1 METSRIPREGIVDD
15 SRRGVMESL
24 AATDI
29 SDQEAAL
36 RVLGRALRWAAA
48 SLRRADGG
56 ESGAPALAALYALDD
71 ALTDGRELARE
82 LPGLIAAAR
91 PGPQVARGSEE
102 LMRELTDTADRVRTA
117 RRTLEHLSTT
127 EDALRRRLAEH
138 EELRRQVDELRRLER
153 LVVALDALQDQQQVI
168 GARLAELRGRDTG
181 VDQAMR
187 TSSDALV
194 RLTEDRLALLAPQ
207 TRETLERAATA
218 QNALAAAEREYRAG
232 QAELAD
238 YQDRLE
244 AVHAA
249 QGSRLAS
256 LNRHARADRELARA
270 LHGAAGAD
278 GAAPA
283 DGGLTL
289 EQVEVLADTVERRL
303 READEALTVVL
314 RDREERDVE
323 GRAVVPR
330 T

>member
-1 METSRIPREGIVDD
+1 MDD
-15 SRRGVMESL
+15 SRQGITETL
-24 AATDI
+24 AAADV
-29 SDQEAAL
+29 SEQEAAL
-36 RVLGRALRWAAA
+36 RVLGQALRWAAA
-48 SLRRADGG
+48 SLRRTDGG

-102 LMRELTDTADRVRTA
+102 LMRELTDTADRVRAA
-117 RRTLEHLSTT
+117 RQTLEHLTTT

-153 LVVALDALQDQQQVI
+153 LVDALDALQDQQQVI

-181 VDQAMR
+181 VDQSLR

-194 RLTEDRLALLAPQ
+194 RLTEERLALLAPQ

-218 QNALAAAEREYRAG
+218 QKALAAAEREYRAS

-249 QGSRLAS
+249 QSARLAS

-270 LHGAAGAD
+270 LRGAAAAD
-278 GAAPA
+278 GPAPA
-283 DGGLTL
+283 EGGLTL
-289 EQVEVLADTVERRL
+289 EQVEALADTVERRL
-303 READEALTVVL
+303 HEADEALTVVL
-314 RDREERDVE
+314 RDREERDAE
-323 GRAVVPR
+323 GRTMLTR

>member
-1 METSRIPREGIVDD
+1 MDD
-15 SRRGVMESL
+15 SRRGITETL

-29 SDQEAAL
+29 SEQEAAL
-36 RVLGRALRWAAA
+36 RVLGHALRWAAGA
-48 SLRRADGG
+48 LRQVDAG
-56 ESGAPALAALYALDD
+56 EGGAPALAALYALDD

-82 LPGLIAAAR
+82 LPGLVVAAR
-91 PGPQVARGSEE
+91 PGPEVARGSEE
-102 LMRELTDTADRVRTA
+102 LMRELTDTADRVRAA
-117 RRTLEHLSTT
+117 RETLEQLAAT
-127 EDALRRRLAEH
+127 EDALRGQLAEH
-138 EELRRQVDELRRLER
+138 TELRRQVDELRRLER
-153 LVVALDALQDQQQVI
+153 LVAALDALQDQQQVI

-218 QNALAAAEREYRAG
+218 QNALAAAEREYRASN
-232 QAELAD
+232 AELAG

-249 QGSRLAS
+249 QGARLAS
-256 LNRHARADRELARA
+256 LNRHARADRELAHA
-270 LHGAAGAD
+270 LRGAAGAE
-278 GAAPA
+278 GPAAPA
-283 DGGLTL
+283 GGGLTL

-303 READEALTVVL
+303 READAALTVVL
-314 RDREERDVE
+314 RDREERDTE